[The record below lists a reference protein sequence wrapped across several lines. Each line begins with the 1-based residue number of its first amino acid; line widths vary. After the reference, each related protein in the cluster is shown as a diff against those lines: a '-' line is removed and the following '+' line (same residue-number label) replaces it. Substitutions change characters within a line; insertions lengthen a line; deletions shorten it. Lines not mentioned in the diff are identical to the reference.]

1 MDKLSKFGLMPQI
14 LATVTLFLT
23 IQANAVTNSS
33 TDNQILM
40 LGNQR
45 VSIDQ
50 VPKPPEIIGKSV
62 FDGFYLGIGPNLT
75 ALTGEAIENTD
86 NSPLYN
92 DIGPGRAK
100 YPLSDY
106 NLGVTGFGGIGKV
119 FNQNIYLGGELFA
132 NYSPLKTKGYN
143 SQVYRSDGSYLHG
156 FAAEVKSY
164 YTLGGGLRIGYL
176 LSQKAMVYALVGGD
190 FTQFKVISNDAD
202 KGSSIQGKSPQLTKD
217 LIGFIPGIGMEAM
230 LNKNWALRAQYT
242 YPLYDKFTDSFIG
255 NHSAPPYSIIN
266 AKTKYDLAR
275 SSFNLAAVYHFDV
288 ADMQN
293 PTLPLYDRSEIS
305 LLNGWYMGIGPELTA
320 LTGQV
325 KVKRLDMR
333 YNSTEENSPCI
344 SSYYPGIQI
353 FGGYGNNYR
362 QWYVGSE
369 LFADYSPVKSEHTND
384 GGNVIYQTLWKLR
397 SDFSYGA
404 ALRGGYML
412 SPRLMIY
419 ALLGADL
426 TQFRINSY
434 KGDYYHIAKFD
445 ASPQKTKDIIG
456 FMPGIGIESMLYKNL
471 SVRMQYTYTLYRSIT
486 DSYLIYENGSTY
498 MNPFED
504 KYKPAIS
511 AFSLLLSY
519 HFMQ

>member
-1 MDKLSKFGLMPQI
+1 MEKLIKSLISGT
-14 LATVTLFLT
+14 LATAILSIA
-23 IQANAVTNSS
+23 IQANAVTNTS
-33 TDNQILM
+33 TDNQIIM
-40 LGNQR
+40 LGNQQIA
-45 VSIDQ
+45 VNQ
-50 VPKPPEIIGKSV
+50 VPKPPKIVGKSI

-75 ALTGEAIENTD
+75 ALTGKATENTD

-92 DIGPGRAK
+92 NIGPGRAK

-143 SQVYRSDGSYLHG
+143 SQVYEVGSYLHG
-156 FAAEVKSY
+156 FAADVKSY
-164 YTLGGGLRIGYL
+164 YTLGAGLRIGYL

-217 LIGFIPGIGMEAM
+217 LIGFIPGIGMETM

-242 YPLYDKFTDSFIG
+242 YPLYGKFTDSFIG
-255 NHSAPPYSIIN
+255 NQSAPPHSTIN

-275 SSFNLAAVYHFDV
+275 STFNLAAVYHFDV

-305 LLNGWYMGIGPELTA
+305 LLNGRYLGIGPELTA

-325 KVKRLDMR
+325 KVSIINTK
-333 YNSTEENSPCI
+333 YNFTEKNSPCL
-344 SSYYPGIQI
+344 SSYYPGVQI
-353 FGGYGNNYR
+353 FGGYGNSYK

-369 LFADYSPVKSEHTND
+369 LFADYSPIKSEHTND
-384 GGNVIYQTLWKLR
+384 GGNVIYQNLWKLR

-412 SPRLMIY
+412 SPRLMLY

-434 KGDYYHIAKFD
+434 KGDYFHILPAKFD
-445 ASPQKTKDIIG
+445 TSPQKTKDVIG
-456 FMPGIGIESMLYKNL
+456 FMPGVGMESMLYKNL
-471 SVRMQYTYTLYRSIT
+471 SVRMQYTYTLYPDIT
-486 DSYLIYENGSTY
+486 DSYIIPANGSTFK
-498 MNPFED
+498 NQFKD
-504 KYKPAIS
+504 KYEPAIN

-519 HFMQ
+519 HFM